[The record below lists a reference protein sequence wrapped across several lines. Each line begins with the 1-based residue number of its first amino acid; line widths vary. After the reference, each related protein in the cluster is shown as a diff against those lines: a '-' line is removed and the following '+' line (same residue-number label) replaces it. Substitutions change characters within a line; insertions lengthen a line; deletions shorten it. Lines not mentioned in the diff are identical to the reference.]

1 MRTMQGSV
9 LKRIDNL
16 LARASSRAS
25 GAASASGIVTAG
37 NGGVT
42 LGPLDGTT
50 TTPPTVIAA
59 FDVTPTKGGLYQ
71 VSFTVGYV
79 LSAADNL
86 GFLVDAVPAVTAITG
101 GAAAPPPN
109 AAFHYETTG
118 SPLVVTGGTPVLAI
132 SAAVAVATGQ
142 IAAQTQLITGTVQL
156 LPTPTRQAIVLSV
169 VTAGGAHLTTLAI
182 TNASAIEL

>member
-25 GAASASGIVTAG
+25 GAASASGAVTAG
-37 NGGVT
+37 NGGVV

-50 TTPPTVIAA
+50 TTPPTVLAA

-71 VSFTVGYV
+71 VSFTVNYA
-79 LSAADNL
+79 LSAADTL
-86 GFLVDAVPAVTAITG
+86 AFLVNGVAAVTAITG
-101 GAAAPPPN
+101 GATAPPPN

-118 SPLVVTGGTPVLAI
+118 SPLVVTGGASELAI

-142 IAAQTQLITGTVQL
+142 IAAQTQVISGTVQL
-156 LPTPTRQAIVLSV
+156 LPTPTRQAIVLGV
-169 VTAGGAHLTTLAI
+169 VTSGGAHLTTLGI